1 LLWVEDTF
9 CRPRFFHGFFAR
21 WMRRKLEHNP
31 IGWLEQRSWSGRL
44 VTCGWLGVV
53 TCLYCAALTDF
64 TSFRGIG
71 QVHSLVGWLLGG
83 SMALT
88 AAGSFRRERETGVLE
103 LLLVSP
109 LGAQEIISGRLRG
122 LWSQFLPA
130 IGLLVA
136 VQLYLGSI
144 FSFGAFIQPSEG
156 GAVFLQACSFLSVPV
171 IGLYFS
177 LRCRNF
183 MSAFLATIGVALLI
197 PVASSAI
204 LGWLFWAY
212 GFGAPSN
219 LALYGYGGP
228 ASVTFYGYGG
238 PGLYLYRLATLSA
251 GYAAVS
257 QLALAALCWTRLV
270 WRLNLRQ
277 FPFERTEH

>member
-1 LLWVEDTF
+1 
-9 CRPRFFHGFFAR
+9 
-21 WMRRKLEHNP
+21 MRRKLEHNP

-44 VTCGWLGVV
+44 VTWGWLGVV
-53 TCLYCAALTDF
+53 TCLYCAALTGS
-64 TSFRGIG
+64 TSFQGIG
-71 QVHSLVGWLLGG
+71 QVHGLVGWLLGG

-109 LGAQEIISGRLRG
+109 LRVQEIISGRLRG

-144 FSFGAFIQPSEG
+144 FNYGAFIQQSQS

-183 MSAFLATIGVALLI
+183 MSALLATVTVALVI
-197 PVASSAI
+197 PVAASAI
-204 LGWLFWAY
+204 LGWLFWSLS
-212 GFGAPSN
+212 FGPPSN
-219 LALYGYGGP
+219 LTLYGYAGP
-228 ASVTFYGYGG
+228 AGLSFSGYGG
-238 PGLYLYRLATLSA
+238 PGFYLYRLATLST

-257 QLALAALCWTRLV
+257 QLLLAALCWNRLL
-270 WRLNLRQ
+270 WRLKLRQ
-277 FPFERTEH
+277 FPFDPTAH